1 MTALD
6 PSRKIGAQMA
16 EFLNLHQDLK
26 KKEALSLYEQAL
38 SRAGLTDTKRILSS
52 RPYQLSGGMLQ
63 RCLIALA
70 IAGNAKLVVA
80 DEPTT
85 ALDAIHRDKA
95 VEQFLHLQEQGCA
108 LLLVTHDFDVAR
120 HVGGHVLILKEGQMV
135 EQGCAIEVLQNPK
148 AGYTRELIEA
158 IHLGWG

>member
-1 MTALD
+1 MIPYKTDTDISSYIIFPRFLIPVSYTHLD
-6 PSRKIGAQMA
+6 VYKRQG
-16 EFLNLHQDLK
+16 
-26 KKEALSLYEQAL
+26 LS
-38 SRAGLTDTKRILSS
+38 DTKRILSS

-135 EQGCAIEVLQNPK
+135 EQGCAQEVLQNPI
-148 AGYTRELIEA
+148 ADYTKELIEA

>member
-1 MTALD
+1 MVWSSA
-6 PSRKIGAQMA
+6 A
-16 EFLNLHQDLK
+16 
-26 KKEALSLYEQAL
+26 SLPL
-38 SRAGLTDTKRILSS
+38 R
-52 RPYQLSGGMLQ
+52 
-63 RCLIALA
+63 

-135 EQGCAIEVLQNPK
+135 EQGCAQEVLQNPI
-148 AGYTRELIEA
+148 ADYTKELIEA